1 MMSRNV
7 RRRSS
12 LSRGAEYDPSCN
24 VTVACT
30 RDGAMRH
37 PRDAPALGYGLAS
50 LSVVVGGGIF
60 TLIRKAGML
69 GAHTAQ
75 ARRASVARC
84 KMRNAPRTR
93 RGRVASVARCSTQ
106 CATHAARARRVRRA
120 MQYMRWGVRM

>member
-1 MMSRNV
+1 MPRNV

-75 ARRASVARC
+75 ARRV
-84 KMRNAPRTR
+84 R
-93 RGRVASVARCSTQ
+93 RAMQNTQ

-120 MQYMRWGVRM
+120 MQYMRCGVRM